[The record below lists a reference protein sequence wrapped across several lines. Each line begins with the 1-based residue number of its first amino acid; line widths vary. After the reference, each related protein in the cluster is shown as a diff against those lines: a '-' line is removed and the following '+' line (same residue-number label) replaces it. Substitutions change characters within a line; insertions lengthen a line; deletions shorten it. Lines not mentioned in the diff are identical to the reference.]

1 MPSTAAQLTLLAT
14 AQDEVGRASTP
25 APALLLLACSGTKL
39 DHPAPAI
46 ELYRGVMYQS
56 YRAHVRHDAAP
67 HVLILSAKHGFLD
80 PHAEI
85 APYDERMTSQR
96 GEQMLTNLPAYPGQ
110 TDWPSRIGKVMLA
123 GGQQYR
129 RVMRAALVR
138 RYGEMPPFIRET
150 EGGIGMQRSQL
161 GAFLDGLA
169 LSLSEPFGQYPNGTP
184 LFRRYAW
191 IETGALTSLVYRAV
205 PDRPAL
211 KARVLALFEGP
222 SGPTADVEVEE
233 MIRGRPK
240 ISARW
245 VRVSVKD
252 LQPLTT
258 REAA

>member
-1 MPSTAAQLTLLAT
+1 MPSTAAQLTLFAT
-14 AQDEVGRASTP
+14 AHDELDRASAP

-39 DHPAPAI
+39 DRPARAI

-56 YRAHVRHDAAP
+56 YRTHVRHDAAP

-85 APYDERMTSQR
+85 APYDERMTPQR
-96 GEQMLTNLPAYPGQ
+96 AEQMLANLPAYLGQ
-110 TDWPSRIGKVMLA
+110 TDWPTRIGKVMLA

-129 RVMRAALVR
+129 RVMRAALIR
-138 RYGEMPPFIRET
+138 RYGEVLPLIRET

-169 LSLSEPFGQYPNGTP
+169 FPFSEQFGQHATGTP

-191 IETGALTSLVYRAV
+191 IETGALTSLAYRAV
-205 PDRPAL
+205 PNRPAL

-233 MIRGRPK
+233 IIRGRPK
-240 ISARW
+240 VSALW
-245 VRVSVKD
+245 VRIRD
-252 LQPLTT
+252 LHPLSTQ
-258 REAA
+258 EAA